1 MINSI
6 SIKNFGPIKTLN
18 WDHLGQMNLVLGTNG
33 QGKTFLLKSLYSA
46 IRTLEE
52 YRRGDDNRNATEI
65 LSDKLYWTFQ
75 TDKLG
80 DLVTKGV
87 NDTLSLKIEV
97 EDRLFG
103 YKFGKDTTKQILYLE
118 NHVTPRTSNSIFIPA
133 KEVLSLHQIILKSR
147 EQDKSFGFDDTYY
160 DLARAIRLT
169 PQRGKKYKV
178 FSDSRKLLENMLG
191 GKVEYVESSSRWQF
205 RSGNQKF
212 TIGTTSEG
220 VKKISILET
229 LLSNRY
235 LDNKSIIF
243 IDEPEAALHPTAI
256 ANLLDIV
263 NKLSKCGIQFF
274 IATHSYFVVKK
285 LYLLAQENEQSI
297 PVISASDGVWNT
309 NDLKDGIPD
318 NPIINE
324 SIRLYEREAE
334 LSLG

>member
-103 YKFGKDTTKQILYLE
+103 YKFGKDTT
-118 NHVTPRTSNSIFIPA
+118 
-133 KEVLSLHQIILKSR
+133 
-147 EQDKSFGFDDTYY
+147 
-160 DLARAIRLT
+160 
-169 PQRGKKYKV
+169 
-178 FSDSRKLLENMLG
+178 
-191 GKVEYVESSSRWQF
+191 
-205 RSGNQKF
+205 
-212 TIGTTSEG
+212 
-220 VKKISILET
+220 
-229 LLSNRY
+229 
-235 LDNKSIIF
+235 
-243 IDEPEAALHPTAI
+243 
-256 ANLLDIV
+256 
-263 NKLSKCGIQFF
+263 
-274 IATHSYFVVKK
+274 
-285 LYLLAQENEQSI
+285 
-297 PVISASDGVWNT
+297 
-309 NDLKDGIPD
+309 
-318 NPIINE
+318 
-324 SIRLYEREAE
+324 
-334 LSLG
+334 